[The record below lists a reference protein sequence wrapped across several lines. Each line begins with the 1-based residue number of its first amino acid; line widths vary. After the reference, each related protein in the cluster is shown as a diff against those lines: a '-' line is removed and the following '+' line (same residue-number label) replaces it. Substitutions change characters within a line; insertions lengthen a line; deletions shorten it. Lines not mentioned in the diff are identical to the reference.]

1 MSLVVSQQGRG
12 ETGVVAVV
20 DPVQGVGQLLGLVSR
35 DEGRGP
41 PVEDRPGHA
50 GGGGDL
56 LQPGGEDQGRTA
68 KVAAPEGQRLGLDSG
83 LHAGVDLLQPRRG
96 VKSS

>member
-12 ETGVVAVV
+12 EAGVVAVV

-56 LQPGGEDQGRTA
+56 LQPGGENQRRTA
-68 KVAAPEGQRLGLDSG
+68 EVAAPEGESLGLDGG
-83 LHAGVDLLQPRRG
+83 LHAGGDLLQSGRR